1 VKIASALPDA
11 AVLLRELNA
20 FRVTRGEGGHLSYGG
35 KTEHDDLVLAVA
47 LSLMGCPS
55 SEYLRHGGVF
65 RNGGSGSSGVQFKQQ
80 I

>member
-1 VKIASALPDA
+1 MIGPLITGLEGGTVKIASALPDA

-47 LSLMGCPS
+47 LSLMC
-55 SEYLRHGGVF
+55 
-65 RNGGSGSSGVQFKQQ
+65 
-80 I
+80 